1 MSDETVQFCPRECG
15 SLAEQERA
23 PHCRACRG
31 LWISQERMQRL
42 LGMKINGQR
51 VASLAIDNPEPLL
64 CPEDAEEMLRFVWKG
79 VELDYCP
86 CCDGLWLDGGELEHI
101 RHPVVEPVLQMASQ
115 QAAAPE
121 TAETGRV
128 VLDLAVHAVELGL
141 EHGKDLA
148 DVVDVGDLAEGLAS
162 LLSGLGG

>member
-1 MSDETVQFCPRECG
+1 MSNETVQFCPRECG
-15 SLAEQERA
+15 SLVAQDTA
-23 PHCRACRG
+23 PHCRSCRG
-31 LWISQERMQRL
+31 LWISQERMQQL
-42 LGMKINGQR
+42 LGMKIDAQR

-64 CPEDAEEMLRFVWKG
+64 CPEDAGEMLRFVWRG

-101 RHPVVEPVLQMASQ
+101 RHPVVEPVLQV
-115 QAAAPE
+115 APQVLNSPE
-121 TAETGRV
+121 SAETGRE
-128 VLDLAVHAVELGL
+128 VLELAVHAVELGL